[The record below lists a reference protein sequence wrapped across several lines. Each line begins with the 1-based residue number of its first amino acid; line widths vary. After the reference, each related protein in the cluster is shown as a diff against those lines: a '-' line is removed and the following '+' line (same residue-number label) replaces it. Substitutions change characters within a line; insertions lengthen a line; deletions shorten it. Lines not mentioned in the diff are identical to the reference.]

1 MDDKPS
7 TPVRSVDRALAII
20 EVLSS
25 HPKGL
30 GLLDLSREVS
40 LNKTTTYRLLCAIMN
55 HGWVTKDATTGK
67 YRLTLMLFE
76 LGSRVSA
83 RTNVLTIA
91 RPYLEDLSAQF
102 RETVHLVIRDGS
114 DVVYLYKED
123 SLNRSVKMG
132 SQVGNRYPMYCT
144 GVGKAILAYLS
155 EEDLEEV
162 WKSSHVVARTQT
174 TITSLDAMKKELAE
188 TRKRGWAVDNEE
200 NEIGVRC
207 VAAPILSRKGYPV
220 ASISIASSVFHITKE
235 TIGNYAEAVM
245 DTAKIISEQLGL

>member
-1 MDDKPS
+1 M
-7 TPVRSVDRALAII
+7 R
-20 EVLSS
+20 
-25 HPKGL
+25 
-30 GLLDLSREVS
+30 SREVS

-76 LGSRVSA
+76 LGQQGIRQDQCA
-83 RTNVLTIA
+83 DHCA

>member
-83 RTNVLTIA
+83 RTQCGTIA
-91 RPYLEDLSAQF
+91 RRIWKTCPPVQ
-102 RETVHLVIRDGS
+102 ETVHWSYG
-114 DVVYLYKED
+114 
-123 SLNRSVKMG
+123 M
-132 SQVGNRYPMYCT
+132 
-144 GVGKAILAYLS
+144 
-155 EEDLEEV
+155 
-162 WKSSHVVARTQT
+162 
-174 TITSLDAMKKELAE
+174 
-188 TRKRGWAVDNEE
+188 
-200 NEIGVRC
+200 
-207 VAAPILSRKGYPV
+207 
-220 ASISIASSVFHITKE
+220 
-235 TIGNYAEAVM
+235 AVM
-245 DTAKIISEQLGL
+245 SVSLQG